1 MCLLRIAVTIA
12 IVFPVQRTRRSS
24 TRRQRAVYL
33 SEVPTTATRQLFP
46 KCPYPKSKLISTVK
60 GIFIPGIFRYKEDLF
75 FEVRIHPHPKGRGR
89 GLSTPN
95 FGVPFYLCVHP
106 LLQNYQI
113 DVVTYVERGQ
123 VFGVS
128 HASHPKR
135 AEFQG
140 FPVLEAFL
148 YLCLH
153 PLTQNDQIWHG
164 DACGKG
170 RVFGSHTCHGICTN
184 ASCGSIS
191 SSSYLIKTDKPVL
204 NIRK

>member
-1 MCLLRIAVTIA
+1 MVVTIA

-46 KCPYPKSKLISTVK
+46 KCRYPKSKLISTVK

-89 GLSTPN
+89 GLSAPN

-113 DVVTYVERGQ
+113 DVVTYVERGAGFWGQ
-123 VFGVS
+123 LRLPSQESGVPGLPSFG
-128 HASHPKR
+128 
-135 AEFQG
+135 G
-140 FPVLEAFL
+140 FPVFMPTPFNAERPNLAWWHIVAWEL
-148 YLCLH
+148 YC
-153 PLTQNDQIWHG
+153 
-164 DACGKG
+164 
-170 RVFGSHTCHGICTN
+170 SICIFATFEIF
-184 ASCGSIS
+184 A
-191 SSSYLIKTDKPVL
+191 K
-204 NIRK
+204 